1 MTTTDVLLAQ
11 FCPEPRYVLSP
22 DLTAEDL
29 GLEVREPLPDD
40 CLCGHEAHP
49 STSRYPQI
57 LSPCRH
63 AACGCRTY
71 RRRSDA

>member
-22 DLTAEDL
+22 DLTADDL

-40 CLCGHEAHP
+40 CRCGHEAHP
-49 STSRYPQI
+49 STSVGAVSCTHP
-57 LSPCRH
+57 
-63 AACGCRTY
+63 ACGCQVF
-71 RRRSDA
+71 RRKS